1 MPIINKGERKNR
13 AVYNILFILLC
24 LAILLFLLNA
34 PKETTAKLPHD
45 AQHARFQAMNNN
57 KEAEKFCGECHSPNG
72 QAPLQEN
79 HPPKFR
85 CLFCH
90 KTR

>member
-1 MPIINKGERKNR
+1 MNVGERKNR

-34 PKETTAKLPHD
+34 PEETTSKLPND
-45 AQHARFQAMNNN
+45 AQHARFQAMKNK
-57 KEAEKFCGECHSPNG
+57 KEAEKFCEECHSPQG
-72 QAPLQEN
+72 QVPLPEN

-85 CLFCH
+85 CLLCH
-90 KTR
+90 KPR